1 MLKTGAEMA
10 SKANLNPQARL
21 LVLNAAFKVISSI
34 KKCLQPNKH
43 RHNVL

>member
-10 SKANLNPQARL
+10 SKANLDPQARL

-34 KKCLQPNKH
+34 KNASSPTSTGTMCY
-43 RHNVL
+43 